1 MKQAILIP
9 VLVLFS
15 TISLFSQEEEKKNLF
30 DNLELHCYGELTYNV
45 FDWETY
51 PDKRNNFDLNR
62 VTFAPE
68 YKFSEKLKLEMEIEF
83 EHGGTGS
90 TMEFDKFEE
99 FGEFEMEIEKGGEV
113 LIEELEISF
122 QPKKWLEIKAGRIH
136 VPFGYLATTDEP
148 LDYMTTTYNN
158 VEETLIPTT
167 WYEFGLAVKTTYK
180 KLSAELALINA
191 LDNSAFSSANW
202 IKRGNQMR
210 FETVNADAFA
220 LSARIDYKVFE
231 ESTIGVSGYF
241 GNSTPNRPKPD
252 ITQDAFVN
260 LFDAHIHLLP
270 GDFTINANIL
280 YGTVQN
286 ADIVS
291 AANRNLSNNLNVKRT
306 PVASVAFGY
315 FAEAGFDILSLF
327 KESTSKLDVFC
338 GYYYY
343 DSMYETTGDVF
354 NNPRWEKTEIRT
366 GLNYVWNDH
375 IALKS
380 DITLRTIGIPEDNKE
395 TTFTTAIAF
404 QF

>member
-1 MKQAILIP
+1 MKSAILIP
-9 VLVLFS
+9 FILFF
-15 TISLFSQEEEKKNLF
+15 TAFPLFSQEEKKINIF
-30 DNLELHCYGELTYNV
+30 DNLDLHCYGELTYNV

-51 PDKRNNFDLNR
+51 PDLRNNFDLNR

-68 YKFSEKLKLEMEIEF
+68 YKFNKKLKLEMEIEF
-83 EHGGTGS
+83 EHGGTGAS
-90 TMEFDKFEE
+90 MEFDKFEE
-99 FGEFEMEIEKGGEV
+99 FGEFEIEIEKGGEV
-113 LIEELEISF
+113 SIEELELSF

-148 LDYMTTTYNN
+148 LDYMTSTNNN

-167 WYEFGLAVKTTYK
+167 WFEFGLAVKTTYQK
-180 KLSAELALINA
+180 FSAELALINA

-220 LSARIDYKVFE
+220 ISARIDYSIFE
-231 ESTIGVSGYF
+231 ESTIGVSTYI

-260 LFDAHIHLLP
+260 LFETHVHLLP
-270 GDFTINANIL
+270 GNFTLNANIL
-280 YGTVQN
+280 YGTLQN

-291 AANRNLSNNLNVKRT
+291 SANRNLSNNLNVKRT
-306 PVASVAFGY
+306 PVASAAFGY
-315 FAEAGFDILSLF
+315 FAEVGFDLLSLLT
-327 KESTSKLDVFC
+327 ESVSKLDVFG

-343 DSMYETTGDVF
+343 DSMYKTTGDVF
-354 NNPRWEKTEIRT
+354 NNPRWERTEIRT
-366 GLNYVWNDH
+366 GINYVWNEH
-375 IALKS
+375 LALKS

>member
-220 LSARIDYKVFE
+220 LSSRIDYKVFE

-241 GNSTPNRPKPD
+241 GNSTPNRP
-252 ITQDAFVN
+252 T
-260 LFDAHIHLLP
+260 
-270 GDFTINANIL
+270 
-280 YGTVQN
+280 
-286 ADIVS
+286 
-291 AANRNLSNNLNVKRT
+291 
-306 PVASVAFGY
+306 
-315 FAEAGFDILSLF
+315 
-327 KESTSKLDVFC
+327 
-338 GYYYY
+338 GYYA
-343 DSMYETTGDVF
+343 GCLCKF
-354 NNPRWEKTEIRT
+354 I
-366 GLNYVWNDH
+366 
-375 IALKS
+375 
-380 DITLRTIGIPEDNKE
+380 
-395 TTFTTAIAF
+395 
-404 QF
+404 